1 MARYGKN
8 GRICLKNRA
17 VYGKKVVIYEVY
29 SARIQVVFWQNTNVG
44 VLLLPTSQQTVGT
57 THWAVPT
64 ADGHVANVGS
74 MYVQGATYTLQL
86 TDYKRV
92 NSKNVGM

>member
-17 VYGKKVVIYEVY
+17 VYGKKVVIYKVY

-44 VLLLPTSQQTVGT
+44 GLLLPTSQQTVGT

-64 ADGHVANVGS
+64 ADDPVMNVG
-74 MYVQGATYTLQL
+74 
-86 TDYKRV
+86 
-92 NSKNVGM
+92 